1 MGTMQRLFQLMA
13 EKKASDL
20 FLSVGAPI
28 TIKMLGNS
36 MPINPTILDPA
47 TVRNLLAEVLN
58 EDQIAEFDRE
68 KELQTRVVAP
78 DVGVF
83 RLSCF
88 FQRGTPAMVARYIP
102 VDIPKFDSLGLPPV
116 LKEVIMEKR
125 GLILMVGAT
134 GSGKSTT
141 LTSMIDHRN
150 ENASGHILTLE
161 DPLEFLFKN
170 KKSIVNQREV
180 GTDTKAYQI
189 ALKNALRQAP
199 DVIFI
204 GEIRDKD
211 TMSQAIAYAQSG
223 HLCLA
228 TLHANNSYHA
238 MSRIISFYPLE
249 NRPSLLAD
257 LSVTLKCVISQR
269 LVKKPDGSR
278 AAAVEVLLNSRY
290 IAELIE
296 KGDLGEI
303 KDAMEKSM
311 VPGSQTFEQSL
322 FQLYKSGTIT
332 LDEALA
338 NADSANN
345 LQQVINNAADP
356 AAAKPA
362 AASCG
367 SRRSERRTR
376 LHQLGRA
383 GFLQRLQAEHG
394 RLMPV
399 LEKVRAA
406 DRAPFGHARRC
417 RLPRPDRL
425 LAGAAG
431 LSTSSASMPA
441 ASQTSGRGAAPGGR
455 LICFA
460 GHTDVVP
467 TGPLEQ
473 WTSPPFEP
481 TVRDG
486 HLYGRGAADM
496 KSSIAACVVAME
508 RLVNRRGADADSL
521 CLLLTSDEEGDAI
534 DGTVRVVEALK
545 ARGETIDFCIVGEPT
560 CVGRLGDTMKNGR
573 RGSLSA
579 KLAVKGVQ
587 GHVAYPH
594 LVKNPVHLAA
604 PALAELAATTWD
616 SGNEYFPPTS
626 FQISNAHAGTGAG
639 NVVPGS
645 FVIDF
650 NFRFSTASTVGR
662 PAGPRTS
669 SCSTAT
675 GSNTTSPGRW
685 APSPS

>member
-28 TIKMLGNS
+28 TVKMLGNS
-36 MPINPTILDPA
+36 VPINPAILDAA

-58 EDQIAEFDRE
+58 EDQLAELERE
-68 KELQTRVVAP
+68 RELQTRVVAP

-88 FQRGTPAMVARYIP
+88 FQRGTPALVARYIP
-102 VDIPKFDSLGLPPV
+102 VDIPKFETLGLPPV
-116 LKEVIMEKR
+116 LKDVIMEKR

-269 LVKKPDGSR
+269 LCKKPDGGR
-278 AAAVEVLLNSRY
+278 VPAIEVLLNSRY

-322 FQLYKSGTIT
+322 FSLYSSGVIT
-332 LDEALA
+332 LDEALG

-345 LQQVINNAADP
+345 LQQVINNAAAP
-356 AAAKPA
+356 AAAAKPA
-362 AASCG
+362 A
-367 SRRSERRTR
+367 
-376 LHQLGRA
+376 
-383 GFLQRLQAEHG
+383 
-394 RLMPV
+394 
-399 LEKVRAA
+399 
-406 DRAPFGHARRC
+406 
-417 RLPRPDRL
+417 
-425 LAGAAG
+425 
-431 LSTSSASMPA
+431 PA
-441 ASQTSGRGAAPGGR
+441 AANPNAAPDY
-455 LICFA
+455 
-460 GHTDVVP
+460 T
-467 TGPLEQ
+467 
-473 WTSPPFEP
+473 
-481 TVRDG
+481 
-486 HLYGRGAADM
+486 
-496 KSSIAACVVAME
+496 KSVA
-508 RLVNRRGADADSL
+508 
-521 CLLLTSDEEGDAI
+521 
-534 DGTVRVVEALK
+534 
-545 ARGETIDFCIVGEPT
+545 
-560 CVGRLGDTMKNGR
+560 
-573 RGSLSA
+573 
-579 KLAVKGVQ
+579 
-587 GHVAYPH
+587 
-594 LVKNPVHLAA
+594 
-604 PALAELAATTWD
+604 
-616 SGNEYFPPTS
+616 
-626 FQISNAHAGTGAG
+626 
-639 NVVPGS
+639 PGS
-645 FVIDF
+645 FSEFKLNMD
-650 NFRFSTASTVGR
+650 
-662 PAGPRTS
+662 PE
-669 SCSTAT
+669 
-675 GSNTTSPGRW
+675 
-685 APSPS
+685 